1 MDNKTRM
8 EGGRNIPPT
17 LKKLLEWDV
26 VMTKRFVSFLLNFIA
41 LRSLRTH
48 CKILEVGWTTG

>member
-1 MDNKTRM
+1 M
-8 EGGRNIPPT
+8 EGGRIIPPA

-26 VMTKRFVSFLLNFIA
+26 IMTKQFVSFMLNFVA

-48 CKILEVGWTTG
+48 CKILEV

>member
-1 MDNKTRM
+1 M
-8 EGGRNIPPT
+8 EGGRNIPPA